1 MSFFRNTDVKKH
13 LRRVVPPYTSAPA
26 IDKDLPTDDGNGEL
40 VAVPVAAVINA
51 PKKVET
57 V

>member
-1 MSFFRNTDVKKH
+1 MSLFRNTDVKKH
-13 LRRVVPPYTSAPA
+13 LRRAVPRYTPAPVT
-26 IDKDLPTDDGNGEL
+26 DKDLPTDDRDGEL